1 MMPRGSYFK
10 QDYIQAAISMTNS
23 VCEFKIFT
31 TTTIFFMNVTQQT
44 EKKCSKKFSYHL
56 CPFPDSSSNRAS
68 RNSPLSLYVTVILL
82 PEECLNVNSLFF
94 TCEYSILIAC
104 PPFWIFIKC
113 FSRVLN
119 VNTVEMLVSY
129 K

>member
-1 MMPRGSYFK
+1 
-10 QDYIQAAISMTNS
+10 MTDS

-31 TTTIFFMNVTQQT
+31 TTTFFFHARDSTNGK
-44 EKKCSKKFSYHL
+44 ECSKEFSYHL

-68 RNSPLSLYVTVILL
+68 LNSPLSLYVTVILL
-82 PEECLNVNSLFF
+82 PEECLNVNGLFF

>member
-1 MMPRGSYFK
+1 
-10 QDYIQAAISMTNS
+10 MTDS
-23 VCEFKIFT
+23 VCEFKILT
-31 TTTIFFMNVTQQT
+31 TTTIIVMHVTQQT
-44 EKKCSKKFSYHL
+44 EKKCFKKFSYHL

-82 PEECLNVNSLFF
+82 PEECLNVNGLFF